1 MSTDLR
7 LVAGAAALAAWLG
20 LLLSGTAL
28 GGAVHLLAAAGLALL
43 PWRHRGAAGP
53 GPIERKEPE

>member
-1 MSTDLR
+1 MSADLR

-20 LLLSGTAL
+20 LLLSGHAG

-43 PWRHRGAAGP
+43 PWRARGTHSSD
-53 GPIERKEPE
+53 RKEPG